1 MKAYIMINVRL
12 GSILEVV
19 NNLREIDGVKEANM
33 TFGTYDV
40 VSAIE
45 AEDVREIGRMIAT
58 KIQPIPGILET
69 LTCLVI
75 ES

>member
-45 AEDVREIGRMIAT
+45 AEDVRDIGRMIAT